1 MRYIDEKGKKIE
13 IDISALK
20 YFNSGHCAKVYR
32 NKDEI
37 VKQYYAHTYLLDRL
51 KINVFNILKQIDHPN
66 FIKLY
71 KAYMTRYKNLLINR
85 YYIDMYTAKYY
96 KKEDIIPTFIN
107 KDYLLDNINNMENLF
122 QIFSDNKIKAD
133 DVRVSNVVFTKESII
148 IIDPDFYKTSKD
160 TRKNIENWNKKILF
174 ELFKEILLAGL
185 KNGDRTS
192 MYGWIYDTFKINEI
206 TERTDLAHELSKKL
220 KYVKRPIDVIRK

>member
-1 MRYIDEKGKKIE
+1 M
-13 IDISALK
+13 
-20 YFNSGHCAKVYR
+20 
-32 NKDEI
+32 
-37 VKQYYAHTYLLDRL
+37 
-51 KINVFNILKQIDHPN
+51 
-66 FIKLY
+66 
-71 KAYMTRYKNLLINR
+71 
-85 YYIDMYTAKYY
+85 
-96 KKEDIIPTFIN
+96 
-107 KDYLLDNINNMENLF
+107 
-122 QIFSDNKIKAD
+122 
-133 DVRVSNVVFTKESII
+133 FTKESII